1 MFFVKR
7 SVSSVFYFCDAHTVE
22 ITFEEFYLALKENE
36 EEFSIL
42 LLICKAL
49 R

>member
-1 MFFVKR
+1 MHI
-7 SVSSVFYFCDAHTVE
+7 AHTVE

-36 EEFSIL
+36 EEFSHGIL
-42 LLICKAL
+42 LLICTAL